1 MSRIWEAFLVCGL
14 KGKRVNLAPSSSTVV
29 TYKAKLVTKIQTI
42 KGFLDWKSLAI
53 ILKVM
58 GSYRNIF
65 IRDRNDGHC

>member
-42 KGFLDWKSLAI
+42 KGFLDWEEFSHYPEGNGELSKHF
-53 ILKVM
+53 
-58 GSYRNIF
+58 YQR
-65 IRDRNDGHC
+65 